1 MNSFKYCTP
10 DSTLLS
16 TNIWNTMNCYITV
29 VLHGNDILLSHFF
42 FHLPHIELSLVQQVL
57 YILAVRSNRAM
68 GERATPTMYGPSSLY
83 REKISN

>member
-29 VLHGNDILLSHFF
+29 VLHGNDNLFTSRNAIGSRKF
-42 FHLPHIELSLVQQVL
+42 SSK
-57 YILAVRSNRAM
+57 R
-68 GERATPTMYGPSSLY
+68 TCTYG
-83 REKISN
+83 REKTLE